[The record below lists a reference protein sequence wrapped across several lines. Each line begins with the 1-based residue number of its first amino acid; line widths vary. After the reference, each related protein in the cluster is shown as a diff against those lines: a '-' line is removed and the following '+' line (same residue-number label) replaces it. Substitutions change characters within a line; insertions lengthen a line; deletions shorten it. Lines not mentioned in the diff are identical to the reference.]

1 MPFKSRLQDY
11 KEFDS
16 ARAVSGVSRHES
28 RAEGIGSVMLT
39 DPQGNRFVLK
49 EVLYVPEAE
58 KPIMSLAKAKRQGL
72 LADFDKDSIKILR

>member
-1 MPFKSRLQDY
+1 
-11 KEFDS
+11 
-16 ARAVSGVSRHES
+16 
-28 RAEGIGSVMLT
+28 MLT